1 MSKEEPKRFTSKIEI
16 TPVNPYDKN
25 MASTPEST
33 QAEDSTVAYTPA
45 STPSQGS
52 ISNTAS
58 TANMSHEN
66 ATSNERQIPIRT
78 VNSNA
83 DTGALRMTKSRSR
96 PLPLIPDPIMPV
108 DIENLTQEIPVI
120 VEKNQTRSPYD
131 SPTMSRKQQPQV
143 RHIPIFVEGRNEPVV
158 SKDVDE
164 SLVQNKQF
172 SQEQAPLKRKF
183 DNNGSNK
190 ASASPEPNGQS
201 QQKQHPSQKKET
213 PVVNEEFKSVP
224 QTTPP
229 PKPKDPLERIQEVR
243 QEVENLA
250 SRVEQ
255 YNGNSR
261 ADKEYLYLDEMLTRE
276 LIKLDTI
283 EVEGNDNLRTARK
296 DVIRT
301 IQQAIALLESKTE
314 SKNLTETNPNEVS
327 NTNSMEIDNQNKA
340 SNAES
345 GPEENT
351 G

>member
-1 MSKEEPKRFTSKIEI
+1 
-16 TPVNPYDKN
+16 

-33 QAEDSTVAYTPA
+33 QVEGSTVAYTPA
-45 STPSQGS
+45 STPSQANN
-52 ISNTAS
+52 SNTTS

-96 PLPLIPDPIMPV
+96 PLPIIRPDTMMPI
-108 DIENLTQEIPVI
+108 DIENTTQEIPVI

-164 SLVQNKQF
+164 SPLQNKQF
-172 SQEQAPLKRKF
+172 SQEQTPLKRKF
-183 DNNGSNK
+183 DNNESNK
-190 ASASPEPNGQS
+190 ASASPEPNVQS

-213 PVVNEEFKSVP
+213 PVVNEEPKSVP

-261 ADKEYLYLDEMLTRE
+261 TDKEYLYLDEMLTRE

-314 SKNLTETNPNEVS
+314 SKNLTEANPNEVS
-327 NTNSMEIDNQNKA
+327 NTNSMEVDNQNKA
-340 SNAES
+340 SSAES